1 VNAILRGLS
10 SFWNLLGTLI
20 SSLYLFVFYAITLWA
35 VVGTLSAI
43 QVRDSY
49 SDRQLP
55 FTFGPEDRQTAEDY
69 LYRAKTRVTDG
80 LYGAETFNHENRM
93 WTLAYA
99 IVESFPEV
107 INHNSDLVLADFVTS
122 FRFRELE
129 NACEGDESR
138 SCADVRE
145 LRQEFAE
152 YTDRER
158 LKASG
163 EIPSEAETEAKALK
177 ELENL
182 RKFTE
187 FVELNYFFYDLNYT
201 VFLNAP
207 REVLVM
213 ILTMVMGVL
222 GSLVTMT
229 WSFVRQ
235 DTGYSLRRMLL
246 LPFVGGMSAFVI
258 LVFLKAGQLTLTA
271 GESNDP
277 LSPFVLSFVGI
288 VSGLLSERAYARMS
302 EVGTNFFAVNEDI
315 PRWGIRLDSV
325 MAAEGVQYQDVAKY
339 LQADATKTKDII
351 DGIAPAS
358 LAQQSLI
365 AACLR
370 TDPREI
376 FTDQPPRSGPAS
388 PPAPGSGL
396 T

>member
-1 VNAILRGLS
+1 MNALLRGFS
-10 SFWNLLGTLI
+10 SIWNLFGTLI
-20 SSLYLFVFYAITLWA
+20 TSAYLFLLYAVTLWA

-49 SDRQLP
+49 GDRQLP
-55 FTFGPEDRQTAEDY
+55 FTFGLDDLGTAEAY
-69 LYRAKTRVTDG
+69 VGKAKTRITNA
-80 LYGAETFNHENRM
+80 LYGEETFNRENRM
-93 WTLAYA
+93 WTLVYA
-99 IVESFPEV
+99 IVDAYPEV
-107 INHNSDLVLADFVTS
+107 IRHDQELQIVDFVTS

-129 NACEGDESR
+129 EACAGNEGNKGCS
-138 SCADVRE
+138 DVRQ
-145 LRQEFAE
+145 LRHEFTE
-152 YTDRER
+152 QER

-163 EIPSEAETEAKALK
+163 EIPTETETEAQALK
-177 ELENL
+177 QLEDL

-187 FVELNYFFYDLNYT
+187 FVELYYFFYDLNYT

-222 GSLVTMT
+222 GSVVTMT

-302 EVGTNFFAVNEDI
+302 EVGSNFFAVNEDV
-315 PRWGIRLDSV
+315 PRWGIRLESEL
-325 MAAEGVQYQDVAKY
+325 AAQNMQYQDVARY
-339 LQADATKTKDII
+339 LQTDPVKAKDII
-351 DGIAPAS
+351 DGNAPAS
-358 LAQQSLI
+358 LGEQRLI

-370 TDPREI
+370 ADPREI
-376 FTDQPPRSGPAS
+376 FTDQPPRATPADD
-388 PPAPGSGL
+388 PPA
-396 T
+396 TKA

>member
-1 VNAILRGLS
+1 MNVVTRGISTIERLI
-10 SFWNLLGTLI
+10 GTLI
-20 SSLYLFVFYAITLWA
+20 SSAYLFFLYAVTLWL
-35 VVGTLSAI
+35 VVGSLSAI

-55 FTFGPEDRQTAEDY
+55 FTFGPEDTATAQDY
-69 LYRAKTRVTDG
+69 LFKAKTRISDA
-80 LYGAETFNHENRM
+80 LYFGEFSDRERRM
-93 WTLAYA
+93 WVLIDSITSA
-99 IVESFPEV
+99 FPEV
-107 INHNSDLVLADFVTS
+107 IGPNQEFGLSDFVSS

-129 NACEGDESR
+129 NACGTTEAKRECS
-138 SCADVRE
+138 DVRQ
-145 LRQEFAE
+145 LRQEFSEFERMKQSGDIPTEAE
-152 YTDRER
+152 
-158 LKASG
+158 
-163 EIPSEAETEAKALK
+163 SEAAALK
-177 ELENL
+177 ELESL
-182 RKFTE
+182 RRFTE
-187 FVELNYFFYDLNYT
+187 FVELNYFFENLNYT

-222 GSLVTMT
+222 GSVVTMT

-302 EVGTNFFAVNEDI
+302 EVGSNFFAVNEDV
-315 PRWGIRLDSV
+315 PRWGIRLESV
-325 MAAEGVQYQDVAKY
+325 LAAQDMQYQDVARY
-339 LQADATKTKDII
+339 LQTDAVKAKDII
-351 DGIAPAS
+351 DGNAPAT
-358 LAQQSLI
+358 LAEQRLI

-370 TDPREI
+370 ADPREI
-376 FTDQPPRSGPAS
+376 FTDQPPRAGLAGDHPAT
-388 PPAPGSGL
+388 PG
-396 T
+396 